1 MLQNV
6 LRKYD
11 FNSSSTFQ
19 FFWFHGSEMLKVEGW
34 IWLIIFVDPRLI
46 SSSALI
52 FASFRVT

>member
-19 FFWFHGSEMLKVEGW
+19 FFWFHEMLKVEGW